1 MTRFLFVAR
10 AAVTGMSV
18 LPLFGFA
25 QVTNG
30 VTNHAAARAT
40 DMDCVAQAPVTGASL
55 FPSEIHVKI
64 LLVEFS
70 DVQCAKSDDGQTPR
84 YTARDFE
91 NLLGSEGTYASPRMF
106 SPDGDEVHG
115 SMNDYFRAMSGGK
128 LRLRASVVNRL
139 NPDGTTPT
147 WLRLAETKAY
157 YHGIPWFSCPFFKK
171 AKQAATDSGLDVS
184 TPVDVRLVIIYS
196 GNLYHCGGGLNP
208 NAGERVYIM
217 SELQGIPYGQEVA
230 AATFSRIGT
239 HCHEFAHTI
248 GVGHTSGS
256 RADLMESGTRN
267 GSVTGNAPAPLNPIA
282 RVGLG
287 WATCVDV
294 AAEDTGAIDLE
305 YSLTSPTVYR
315 WKNSNGDEFY
325 VENRRFDKTMRLGD
339 TEVPDYSHAAF
350 FPPAWPHGMLRQG
363 ILVWR
368 KNTKGDSKDPGYS
381 REGLIYASGR
391 YGSTY
396 PENTLSET
404 DDGVPFPGVCGVM
417 SLSPWSDPRN
427 PYVREPNSCDS
438 SRSHYTLYV
447 PNTKGGTRGGFDI
460 ISEDRERGTFRVVF
474 RIAAPPNPAVHNQS
488 TVSTAT
494 AGNSQRKLFR
504 EPGGRLQVVFESGG
518 EIFYRVSPNEGRT
531 WDAVRQVSNG
541 NGGNAAPSIT
551 VAGSTTLVVWQVK
564 ASGAM
569 CYAIHYA
576 RSTDRG
582 TSWSQVASFGLI
594 TNCSVPGPVPTVA
607 GAQSGHAT
615 VLCRNGREVCGMTSS
630 DEGKTWTA
638 MPAFPGSLDKWG
650 APSVAMSRSA
660 AGTPQVH
667 VVVADNAG
675 NGASGI
681 HYNVFDCGTRTWG
694 VQAVLSEILPAS
706 YADSRNPSVA
716 ATDGG
721 PSGSGTVHVAWDA
734 LDVRSDAERVVV
746 HRVARGGVFVPS
758 YSIIV
763 NGSTSSP
770 SVTCTGG
777 HSAILLCER
786 SPERGL
792 WKLNYDGS
800 TWRGDPEA
808 YATGGAGPQT
818 SVGSDTV
825 VSLWTDGDTAPFRL
839 NTRVETPV
847 AAAPHPSWRYARS
860 LALTRAEPSAGLQ
873 VSFGSCATI
882 QGSGAV
888 RNVLLCSNEV
898 IDSACGA
905 TSLLSLMQTQPFSL
919 DDKTD
924 SIQIEFRLAGRTLEA
939 LFPSGHGSVAF
950 ELVGMRSG
958 SVLGTFAQRYG
969 SEITENCSGITRM
982 SVSLAR
988 VYNSEEE
995 DSCLIRLSLTGL
1007 CTEGAGAALGHI
1019 YSRGCNCPVT
1029 TCCGSFEEAVT
1040 AVAGTDAHLQRL
1052 TLHQNYPNPFNAT
1065 TTIRYELPVDGDVLI
1080 EVYNAIG
1087 QRVATP
1093 VNGTMKQGRHE
1104 VILDGTGL
1112 ASGVYLYRISL
1123 KPVTHYGKSNGS
1135 GQIGESDVKRLILV
1149 K

>member
-10 AAVTGMSV
+10 AVVTGMLV
-18 LPLFGFA
+18 LPLFGSA

-30 VTNHAAARAT
+30 VTSRAAARAT
-40 DMDCVAQAPVTGASL
+40 DMYCVAPAPVTGASS
-55 FPSEIHVKI
+55 FPGEIHVKI

-70 DVQCAKSDDGQTPR
+70 DVQCAKSDDGLTPR
-84 YTARDFE
+84 YSARDFE
-91 NLLGSEGTYASPRMF
+91 DLLGSEGTYMSPRMF

-128 LRLRASVVNRL
+128 LQLRSSVVNRL
-139 NPDGTTPT
+139 NPDGMTPK
-147 WLRLAETKAY
+147 WLRLARTKTF
-157 YHGIPWFSCPFFKK
+157 YHAFSWDNSPFFAEAKK
-171 AKQAATDSGLDVS
+171 AAADSGLDVS
-184 TPVDVRLVIIYS
+184 TPVDVRLVMIYS

-230 AATFSRIGT
+230 TATFARIGT

-305 YSLTSPTVYR
+305 YSQTFPTVYR
-315 WKNSNGDEFY
+315 WKNGNGDEFY
-325 VENRRFDKTMRLGD
+325 VENRCFDRTMRIGD

-350 FPPAWPHGMLRQG
+350 FPPAWPHGTLRQG

-391 YGSTY
+391 YGSTC
-396 PENTLSET
+396 PENTPSET

-427 PYVREPNSCDS
+427 PYMREPNSCDS

-474 RIAAPPNPAVHNQS
+474 RIAAPPNPAVHSQS
-488 TVSTAT
+488 TVPTAT
-494 AGNSQRKLFR
+494 AGNSQRRLFR
-504 EPGGRLQVVFESGG
+504 EPGGRLHMVFESGG
-518 EIFYRVSPNEGRT
+518 EIFYRVSPNDGRT
-531 WDAVRQVSNG
+531 WEAVRQVSNG
-541 NGGNAAPSIT
+541 NGGNAAPSVA

-569 CYAIHYA
+569 CYAVHYT
-576 RSTDRG
+576 RSTDG
-582 TSWSQVASFGLI
+582 GMSWSQVASFGLI
-594 TNCSVPGPVPTVA
+594 TNCPVPGPVPAVA

-615 VLCRNGREVCGMTSS
+615 VLCRNGREVSGMTSS
-630 DEGKTWTA
+630 NEGKTWTV
-638 MPAFPGSLDKWG
+638 MPAFPGSMDSWG
-650 APSVAMSRSA
+650 APSVAMSYSA
-660 AGTPQVH
+660 GGTPQVH
-667 VVVADNAG
+667 VVVADG
-675 NGASGI
+675 DGDGASGI
-681 HYNVFDCGTRTWG
+681 HYNMFDCGTRAWSA
-694 VQAVLSEILPAS
+694 QAVLSEILPPS
-706 YADSRNPSVA
+706 YADSRNPCVA

-721 PSGSGTVHVAWDA
+721 PSGSGTVHVVWDA
-734 LDVRSDAERVVV
+734 LDVRSDAKRVVV
-746 HRVARGGVFVPS
+746 HRVSRGGVFVPS
-758 YSIIV
+758 YSILV
-763 NGSTSSP
+763 NGSASSP

-777 HSAILLCER
+777 DAALLLCER
-786 SPERGL
+786 SPERDI
-792 WKLNYDGS
+792 WRVDYNGS
-800 TWRGDPEA
+800 SWRGKAQA
-808 YATGGAGPQT
+808 YATGGASPQT

-825 VSLWTDGDTAPFRL
+825 VSLWTGGDTAPFTL
-839 NTRVETPV
+839 NTRVETPI
-847 AAAPHPSWRYARS
+847 AALSHSSWRYARS
-860 LALTRAEPSAGLQ
+860 LALTRVGPSAGLQ
-873 VSFGSCATI
+873 VSFGPCATI
-882 QGSGAV
+882 QRSGVV
-888 RNVLLCSNEV
+888 RTVQLCGNQM

-905 TSLLSLMQTQPFSL
+905 ASLITLMQTEPFRL

-924 SIQIEFRLAGRTLEA
+924 SIQVEFRFAGRTLEA
-939 LFPSGHGSVAF
+939 LFPSGNGSVAF
-950 ELVGMRSG
+950 ELVGLRTG
-958 SVLGTFAQRYG
+958 NVLGTFARRDG

-988 VYNSEEE
+988 VSDSEEE
-995 DSCLIRLSLTGL
+995 DSCLIRLNLAGL
-1007 CTEGAGAALGHI
+1007 CTEGAVAALGHV
-1019 YSRGCNCPVT
+1019 YSMGCNCPVT
-1029 TCCGSFEEAVT
+1029 TCCGSFEEALT
-1040 AVAGTDAHLQRL
+1040 AVAGTDAHIQKL

-1104 VILDGTGL
+1104 AVLDGSGL

-1123 KPVTHYGKSNGS
+1123 KPVTHSGKSNGS
-1135 GQIGESDVKRLILV
+1135 GQRDQFEVKRLVLL